1 MRKLIWVLLLF
12 ASLFSF
18 AQENIYLRGFVYDK
32 DANNAPLSMA
42 AVQIKNTQL
51 GGLADDNG
59 YFEIPIPKLNLKDS
73 LKVSFV
79 GYAPQSL
86 SIVNYKGGDT
96 LRISISSS
104 AETKQEVEIVAMN
117 AKGVLLKAI
126 QNMKQNLLYDSLLAT
141 GFYRQYHKENGKYV
155 RLMEADVSV
164 AFNCKSPYRYSF
176 HELVKTNKVRRSL
189 NFETNGD
196 MHGDHLIDLLKENPY
211 SYNRNNFLDAK
222 KLDLYAPKFAGEDS
236 VEYIISMQYKES
248 SSAKLV
254 QAKVWVQKETFAM
267 TRMEIEKFPNPYYV
281 KSRYANDSR
290 WQLVN
295 EKDVV
300 ETEKVNGKYVVSSL
314 TRSYNH
320 HVLNRATG
328 NVDFIVEESFEL
340 HFDDYNR
347 ESVSEKLVKRQF
359 SDFSYLYSSAYKYDE
374 KFWSEYD
381 FADNFPLPE
390 QVQKDLE
397 EHKPLKTQFL
407 EAGKAEEKEKEK

>member
-1 MRKLIWVLLLF
+1 MRNSILVLSLF
-12 ASLFSF
+12 ASLVSL

-32 DANNAPLSMA
+32 DANNTPLSMA

-79 GYAPQSL
+79 GYAPQAL
-86 SIVNYKGGDT
+86 SIVNYKDGDT

-117 AKGVLLKAI
+117 AKGVLIKAI

-155 RLMEADVSV
+155 RLIEADVTA
-164 AFNCKSPYRYSF
+164 AFNCKSPYKYSF

-196 MHGDHLIDLLKENPY
+196 MHGDHLTDLLKENPY
-211 SYNRNNFLDAK
+211 SYNRTGFLDAK
-222 KLDLYAPKFAGEDS
+222 KLDLYSPKFAGEDA
-236 VEYIISMQYKES
+236 EQYIISVQYKES
-248 SSAKLV
+248 SSIKLT
-254 QAKVWVQKETFAM
+254 QAKIWVQKETFAM
-267 TRMEIEKFPNPYYV
+267 TRMEIEKFPNPYYI
-281 KSRYANDSR
+281 KTRYANESR

-295 EKDVV
+295 EKNVI
-300 ETEKVNGKYVVSSL
+300 ETEKVNGKYVVSSMM
-314 TRSYNH
+314 RSYNH
-320 HVLNRATG
+320 HVLNLKTG

-340 HFDDYNR
+340 HFDDYNS
-347 ESVSEKLVKRQF
+347 ESVTEKLIKRQF

-397 EHKPLKTQFL
+397 EQKPLRTQFV
-407 EAGKAEEKEKEK
+407 EAGKIEEKEKEK

>member
-1 MRKLIWVLLLF
+1 MKKPIIFLLVLAAL
-12 ASLFSF
+12 SSF

-32 DANNAPLSMA
+32 DANNAALGMA

-73 LKVSFV
+73 VKVSYV
-79 GYAPQSL
+79 GYQSQAL
-86 SIVNYKGGDT
+86 SIVNYKEGDT
-96 LRISISSS
+96 LRFYISSA
-104 AETKQEVEIVAMN
+104 AETKAEAVIVSYN

-141 GFYRQYHKENGKYV
+141 GLYRQYHKENGKYV
-155 RLMEADVSV
+155 RLIEADVTV
-164 AFNCKSPYRYSF
+164 AFNCKSPYKYSF
-176 HELVKTNKVRRSL
+176 HELVKANKERRSA

-196 MHGDHLIDLLKENPY
+196 MHGDHLVDLLKENPY
-211 SYNRNNFLDAK
+211 SYNRNNFLDTK
-222 KLDLYAPKFAGEDS
+222 KLDLYFPKFAGEDS

-254 QAKVWVQKETFAM
+254 RAKIWVQKETYAM

-314 TRSYNH
+314 VRSYNH

-340 HFDDYNR
+340 YFDDYNM

-359 SDFSYLYSSAYKYDE
+359 SDFSNVYTSAYKYDE
-374 KFWSEYD
+374 KFWNDYD
-381 FADNFPLPE
+381 LLDDHPLE
-390 QVQKDLE
+390 DGIKKDLE
-397 EHKPLKTQFL
+397 AKKPLKEQFV
-407 EAGKAEEKEKEK
+407 ESGKVQ